1 MNSLREALSDYFE
14 LRRSLGFKLH
24 DAWLQLP
31 RFVSF
36 LEQRGERRI
45 TGRLALEWAQQSS
58 TVQPAEWARR
68 LGFVRGFARYRSAID
83 SATEVPAVGLLPHRS
98 KRARPYLYSEQ
109 EIGRLL
115 AAALTLPTAW
125 PSTPLRP
132 VQYHCLLGL
141 LSVTGLRNA
150 EALDLELSDVDL
162 EQGVLTIRAA
172 KRGRSRLV
180 PVHPSTVA
188 VLVEYLRRREETFGA
203 KCSNYVFVS
212 NVGNRLDGGSVH
224 RTFYALSRQVGLRGS
239 TDSHGPRLHDLRH
252 RFAVQT
258 LLHWYDCG
266 EDVARRLPVLSTFL
280 GHVHVADTYW
290 YLSAQPELMAQ
301 AMARLERRWEATS

>member
-1 MNSLREALSDYFE
+1 MNTLREALSDYLE
-14 LRRSLGFKLH
+14 LRHGLGFKLH
-24 DAWLQLP
+24 DAGLQLP

-36 LEQRGERRI
+36 LEQRDERRI
-45 TGRLALEWAQQSS
+45 TGKLALEWAQLSS

-68 LGFVRGFARYRSAID
+68 LGFVRGFARYRSATD
-83 SATEVPAVGLLPHRS
+83 SATEVPAVGLLPHHS

-109 EIGRLL
+109 EIARLL

-141 LSVTGLRNA
+141 LSVTGLRIA
-150 EALDLELSDVDL
+150 EALHLELRDVDL

-172 KRGRSRLV
+172 KHGRSRLV
-180 PVHPSTVA
+180 PIHSSTAA
-188 VLVEYLRRREETFGA
+188 VLAEYLRCREQAFGA

-212 NVGNRLDGGSVH
+212 SVGNRLDGGSVH
-224 RTFYALSRQVGLRGS
+224 RTFYTLSRQVGLRGP
-239 TDSHGPRLHDLRH
+239 TDSNGPRLHDLRH

-258 LLHWYDCG
+258 LLHWYATG

-301 AMARLERRWEATS
+301 AMARLEQRWAEAS

>member
-1 MNSLREALSDYFE
+1 MNSLRDALNDYFE
-14 LRRSLGFKLH
+14 LRRGLGFKLH
-24 DAWLQLP
+24 DARRQLP

-36 LEQRGERRI
+36 LDQRGEQRI
-45 TGRLALEWAQQSS
+45 TARLALEWAQQSS

-68 LGFVRGFARYRSAID
+68 LGYVRGFARYRSATD
-83 SATEVPAVGLLPHRS
+83 PTTEVPAVDLLPHRS
-98 KRARPYLYSEQ
+98 KRARPYLYTEQ

-132 VQYHCLLGL
+132 LQYRCLLGL
-141 LSVTGLRNA
+141 LSVTGLRIA
-150 EALDLELSDVDL
+150 EALHLKLGDVDL

-172 KRGRSRLV
+172 KHGRSRLV
-180 PVHPSTVA
+180 PMHPSTVA
-188 VLVEYLRRREETFGA
+188 VLVEYLSCREQTLGA

-224 RTFYALSRQVGLRGS
+224 RTFYALSRQVGLRGP

-258 LLHWYDCG
+258 LLHWYASG

-301 AMARLERRWEATS
+301 AMARLERRWEAAS